1 MPDILKW
8 GEIAFYVKPSGIRG
22 VKDIQITGKC
32 ETEDEEEDKEKSSK
46 KKNADKYEVSLTA
59 MLNAFLGEDVQK
71 TAMRLVEAART
82 SQEGYIYTR
91 NSKLFS
97 APFMLTSATVSN
109 LEISPAGVWL
119 MCDVKMTLEQSS
131 KMGGAKAGKD
141 SGQSAKESVRSTPPN
156 ADSVRG
162 RAGETVQDG
171 VKLVAEAA
179 TNRNGLPALESVV
192 DTAAAQAAL
201 QQANNQRDAADEQ
214 SERMLANAREHYNNV
229 MGQVLHNGLNRV
241 ENLLR

>member
-1 MPDILKW
+1 M
-8 GEIAFYVKPSGIRG
+8 
-22 VKDIQITGKC
+22 
-32 ETEDEEEDKEKSSK
+32 
-46 KKNADKYEVSLTA
+46 
-59 MLNAFLGEDVQK
+59 
-71 TAMRLVEAART
+71 
-82 SQEGYIYTR
+82 
-91 NSKLFS
+91 
-97 APFMLTSATVSN
+97 
-109 LEISPAGVWL
+109 
-119 MCDVKMTLEQSS
+119 
-131 KMGGAKAGKD
+131 
-141 SGQSAKESVRSTPPN
+141 
-156 ADSVRG
+156 RG

-229 MGQVLHNGLNRV
+229 MGNVLHNGLNRV